1 MTAIHRF
8 ARNSLD
14 RLYLVLV
21 FAYFKTQRRI
31 LGLKIAAATLKCRVL
46 RLDEPKVLLEDRRR
60 AVFVDKFFEK
70 MKHRKFNSD
79 L

>member
-1 MTAIHRF
+1 
-8 ARNSLD
+8 
-14 RLYLVLV
+14 
-21 FAYFKTQRRI
+21 
-31 LGLKIAAATLKCRVL
+31 L

-70 MKHRKFNSD
+70 MKHRKFNPD